1 MNQLI
6 QSVQLRPLGDPV
18 RHSSPRHVPAEAA
31 HGGICPG
38 RLLTSSPTG
47 WRVHRAGG
55 VGFTLIELLVVIA
68 IIAILAS
75 LLLPALTRSKASAW
89 STTCAGNLHQLG
101 IATQLYWDENN
112 GNCFKWNFGSSG
124 ATNGGQTYWFGWI
137 GGGKEESR
145 SLDLTAGVLYPYLK
159 DSPVRLCP
167 SFGPALAEFKLKASE
182 VVYGYGYNI
191 YLSPT
196 GNPLAGT
203 ISRVA
208 RPTETVLFA
217 DAAQVN
223 DFQDPASPEN
233 PMLEEW
239 YYVSVETNSA
249 GKSYYP
255 NGHFRHSGQANVVL
269 CDGHTARERME
280 AGSEDPK
287 LPGRHVG
294 QLRPEILLLP

>member
-1 MNQLI
+1 L
-6 QSVQLRPLGDPV
+6 
-18 RHSSPRHVPAEAA
+18 PRHVPAEAA
-31 HGGICPG
+31 HGGVCPR
-38 RLLTSSPTG
+38 RLLTSAPTG
-47 WRVHRAGG
+47 WSSRAHSAGG

-68 IIAILAS
+68 VISILGG
-75 LLLPALTRSKASAW
+75 LLLPALTRGKASAW

-112 GNCFKWNFGSSG
+112 GNCFKWNCGSAG
-124 ATNGGQTYWFGWI
+124 ATNNGKTYWFGWI
-137 GGGKEESR
+137 EDGSEESR
-145 SLDLTAGVLYPYLK
+145 SLDLTAGVLYPYLRN
-159 DSPVRLCP
+159 SPVRLCP
-167 SFGPALAEFKLKASE
+167 SFGPALAQFKLKASE

-191 YLSPT
+191 YLSPM
-196 GNPLAGT
+196 GNPPTGT

-223 DFQDPASPEN
+223 DFQPPASPEN
-233 PMLEEW
+233 PRIEEF
-239 YYVSVETNSA
+239 YYVSVETNST
-249 GKSYYP
+249 GRSYYP

-269 CDGHTARERME
+269 CDGHAAREKVV

-287 LPGRHVG
+287 LPGQRVG

>member
-1 MNQLI
+1 VNPYT
-6 QSVQLRPLGDPV
+6 QSVQLGPLGDPV
-18 RHSSPRHVPAEAA
+18 RQSSARHVPAEAA

-47 WRVHRAGG
+47 GC

-68 IIAILAS
+68 VIAILAS
-75 LLLPALTRSKASAW
+75 LLLPALTRGKASAW
-89 STTCAGNLHQLG
+89 TTTCAGNLHQLG

-112 GNCFKWNFGSSG
+112 GNCFKWNCGSAG

-137 GGGKEESR
+137 GGGSEEGSR
-145 SLDLTAGVLYPYLK
+145 PLDLTAGVLFPYLK
-159 DSPVRLCP
+159 GSPVRLCP

-196 GNPLAGT
+196 GNPPAGT
-203 ISRVA
+203 INRAA
-208 RPTETVLFA
+208 RPSDTVLFA

-223 DFQDPASPEN
+223 DFQAPASTQN

-255 NGHFRHSGQANVVL
+255 NGHFRHSGQANVVW
-269 CDGHTARERME
+269 CDGHAAREKMM
-280 AGSEDPK
+280 AGSEDLK